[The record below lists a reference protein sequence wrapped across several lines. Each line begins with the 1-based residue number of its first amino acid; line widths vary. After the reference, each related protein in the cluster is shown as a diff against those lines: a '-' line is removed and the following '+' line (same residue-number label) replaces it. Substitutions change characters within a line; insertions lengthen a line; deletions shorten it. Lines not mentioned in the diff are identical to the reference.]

1 MTIALDR
8 PKSLSPNH
16 VAVRTFGSM
25 PSGITTSLAAYGLH
39 LGADPAHD
47 ARTGLLFVDGDAI
60 RRSTSRFHFDTLARP
75 TRALRNVVV
84 SALTDLVLDTDVD
97 RVLVVCTPGEHPTEP
112 VIFRHWF
119 GQVCADSWYH
129 LTMSGGLP
137 APSIT
142 SKLFSTRATPQHIA
156 DSVASWCVQADAAAA
171 RPWQ

>member
-84 SALTDLVLDTDVD
+84 SSLTDLVLDTDVD
-97 RVLVVCTPGEHPTEP
+97 RCSSCV
-112 VIFRHWF
+112 RR
-119 GQVCADSWYH
+119 A
-129 LTMSGGLP
+129 
-137 APSIT
+137 
-142 SKLFSTRATPQHIA
+142 STRPSRSSSGTG
-156 DSVASWCVQADAAAA
+156 SA
-171 RPWQ
+171 RCAPTAGIT